1 MRVGWGGNKTGR
13 REYTVSVKYILF
25 TGGGS
30 AGHVVPNLALMHE
43 LRYTHRIA
51 YMGTGGIE
59 MRLMQDCGYPFF
71 RVETPKLVRA
81 FTLKNLKIPH
91 LLSKA
96 KKEARKILE
105 REKPDLVFSKGGFAS
120 YPAVWAAHKL
130 GIPAIT
136 HESDLTPGLCTR
148 LIAKKCRLVLTSFP
162 ETAALFKN
170 GVCVGSP
177 IRREVLSG
185 ENGRARR
192 KYGFYGA
199 KPVLLVLGGGS
210 GSKALND
217 AVHAHLAA
225 LTKRFCVLHITGRGH
240 TMSEVRAD
248 YAQREFENDMG
259 SAYAAADLVL
269 ARAGSNT
276 VFEVLALK
284 KPALFVPLEHG
295 SRGDQTENAL
305 YFEKKGLCHVCR
317 ESELDGL
324 PDALGRLWSDAALSR
339 NLQACEI
346 ASGTEKILE
355 IVKNEVGKG

>member
-1 MRVGWGGNKTGR
+1 M
-13 REYTVSVKYILF
+13 KYILF

-43 LRYTHRIA
+43 LRYSHRIA

-59 MRLMQDCGYPFF
+59 MRLVEEGGYPFF

-81 FTLKNLKIPH
+81 FTLQNLKIPR
-91 LLSKA
+91 LLAKA
-96 KKEARKILE
+96 KKEARAVLE

-120 YPAVWAAHKL
+120 YPAVWAAHRL
-130 GIPAIT
+130 GIPAVT
-136 HESDLTPGLCTR
+136 HESDLSPGLCTR
-148 LIAKKCRLVLTSFP
+148 LIAKKCKYVLTSFP
-162 ETAALFKN
+162 ETAALFSN

-185 ENGRARR
+185 EKGRARR

-217 AVHAHLAA
+217 AVRAHLAA
-225 LTKRFCVLHITGRGH
+225 LLKRFCVLHITGRGH

-248 YAQREFENDMG
+248 YVQREFENDMG
-259 SAYAAADLVL
+259 SAYAAADLIL

-276 VFEVLALK
+276 VFEALALK
-284 KPALFVPLEHG
+284 KPALFVPLERG
-295 SRGDQTENAL
+295 SRGDQAENAL
-305 YFEKKGLCHVCR
+305 YFKEKGLCHVCR
-317 ESELDGL
+317 ESELEGL
-324 PDALGRLWSDAALSR
+324 PDALGALDADATLR
-339 NLQACEI
+339 HNLEVCEI
-346 ASGTEKILE
+346 SSGTEKILE
-355 IVKNEVGKG
+355 IVKSTVAE